1 MGCLGFLNGMH
12 IGQRND
18 DAAQQIKRS
27 DPIITIG
34 GFDFFLLRLN
44 NFLKKLV
51 FVPRHESR
59 SY

>member
-51 FVPRHESR
+51 FVPRA
-59 SY
+59 